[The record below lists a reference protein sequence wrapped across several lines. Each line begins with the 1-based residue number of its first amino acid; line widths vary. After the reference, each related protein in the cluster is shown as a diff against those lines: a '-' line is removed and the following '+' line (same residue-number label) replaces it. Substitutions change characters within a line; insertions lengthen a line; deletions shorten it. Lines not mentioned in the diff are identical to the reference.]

1 MGKVTKAGVTST
13 SVDEQNNAPV
23 INTKK
28 NKSSRFKLNVSMLTI
43 SPTFILMAI
52 SVYGFIA
59 WSVVISFTNSRYFPQ
74 YDFVGLSQYEKLW
87 EMDRWNVAVINLIL
101 FSVAFSLISLLLG
114 LIIAIF
120 LDQKIRA
127 EGTLR
132 MIYLYPMAIS
142 LIVTGIAWKW
152 ILNPGTGIQYMLH
165 SLGFENARFDWLV
178 DPEMSVYTLVVAAV
192 WQTAGFVMAIFLA
205 GLRGIDGE
213 IIKAAQLEGAS
224 AFRIYTRIIIP
235 MLRTSMFTVI
245 VILVYQGVRSF
256 DLVVALTNGGPGYS
270 SDLPTTF
277 MFNLTFV
284 RGQMAQGS
292 ASAVMILLVVV
303 AIVVPYLYS
312 EFKREHNDSH

>member
-1 MGKVTKAGVTST
+1 M
-13 SVDEQNNAPV
+13 
-23 INTKK
+23 K
-28 NKSSRFKLNVSMLTI
+28 NKIKLNMSMVTI
-43 SPTFILMAI
+43 SPTFILLAI

-59 WSVVISFTNSRYFPQ
+59 WSTVISFTKSRYYPQ
-74 YDFVGLSQYEKLW
+74 YDFVGLLQYEKLW
-87 EMDRWNVAVINLIL
+87 GMDRWNVAVINMIL
-101 FSVAFSLISLLLG
+101 FSVAFSVVSLLIG
-114 LIIAIF
+114 LVIAIF

-152 ILNPGTGIQYMLH
+152 ILNPGTGIEHLLH
-165 SLGFENARFDWLV
+165 SIGFENAQFNWLI
-178 DPEMSVYTLVVAAV
+178 DPSMSVYTLVIAAV

-205 GLRGIDGE
+205 GLRGIDSE
-213 IIKAAQLEGAS
+213 IVKAAQLEGAG

-245 VILVYQGVRSF
+245 IILIYQGVRSF

-277 MFNLTFV
+277 MFNYTFV

-292 ASAVMILLVVV
+292 ASAVMILLVVAALV
-303 AIVVPYLYS
+303 IPYLYS

>member
-1 MGKVTKAGVTST
+1 MTSIGGW
-13 SVDEQNNAPV
+13 SVQTLTFTLNFGGYV
-23 INTKK
+23 KK
-28 NKSSRFKLNVSMLTI
+28 SRRYKLNMSMITI

-59 WSVVISFTNSRYFPQ
+59 WSTLISFTKSRYFPE
-74 YDFVGLSQYEKLW
+74 YDFVGFSQYEKLW
-87 EMDRWNVAVINLIL
+87 GMDRWNVAVINMVL
-101 FSVAFSLISLLLG
+101 FSVAFALISLVIGLL
-114 LIIAIF
+114 IAIF

-152 ILNPGTGIQYMLH
+152 ILNPGTGIEHLLH
-165 SLGFENARFDWLV
+165 TLGFENAQFNWLV
-178 DPEMSVYTLVVAAV
+178 DPNMSVYTLVIAAV

-213 IIKAAQLEGAS
+213 IVKAAQLEGAG

-245 VILVYQGVRSF
+245 IILIYQGVRSF

-277 MFNLTFV
+277 MFNFTFV

-292 ASAVMILLVVV
+292 ASAVMILLVVAALV
-303 AIVVPYLYS
+303 IPYLYS